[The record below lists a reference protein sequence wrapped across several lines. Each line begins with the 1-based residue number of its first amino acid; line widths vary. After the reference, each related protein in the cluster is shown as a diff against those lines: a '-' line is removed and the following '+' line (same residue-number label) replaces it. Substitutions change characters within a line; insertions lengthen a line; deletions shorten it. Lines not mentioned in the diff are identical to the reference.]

1 MNVDERE
8 REKKQRDLE
17 VEIVDLPE
25 EKDDTPRKRVT
36 RPFSRFSTSIQAD
49 TVTRQRRIQLAV
61 TASIVA
67 IVAILILASSL
78 PVRTLA
84 VRLFSGPRSLPTA
97 AIAPGSD
104 LFYINGAPAWGRAY
118 LDGHV
123 ITHLPK
129 ISIDAPLRI
138 GRGQHVMLWQAA
150 PFQEQ
155 RCIVSV
161 PPDYSN
167 DTCHYNDSVHLPSG
181 RGSAWLLSFPA
192 SLLIVPNQPRQA
204 LLQAVQ
210 KTLDDRGS
218 TEIVRAGE
226 LYNSPSQQGIY
237 TTAGP
242 PLRGM
247 FIQAG
252 QPLRATLHFQLDTS
266 PLSPT
271 SAPCIIDGQNNGL
284 GCTVW
289 GEDCFSFCT
298 DPTASNDVHSFAN
311 EWDVLGVV
319 LPVWDYT
326 TLDGK
331 SVAQNQPDAFAGAE
345 GYETL
350 LPLHIFWSGSAWQ
363 VTLPLDR
370 ANTLPFGNPFCMSA
384 ETEVQ
389 IDSTLNGAQLK
400 NFLVSWK
407 FISGTNPAAG
417 CVAVA
422 TPNLSGLLIT
432 PPPSYHVAAI
442 CLQRFG
448 ELLAAND
455 VAHRLWPTMPVAD
468 AYEQQLAQKLAG

>member
-8 REKKQRDLE
+8 REKKRRDLE
-17 VEIVDLPE
+17 VEIVDLPD
-25 EKDDTPRKRVT
+25 EKDDEDTPRKRAT
-36 RPFSRFSTSIQAD
+36 RPFSHFSSSIQPNSVA
-49 TVTRQRRIQLAV
+49 RQRRFQLAV
-61 TASIVA
+61 TASMLA
-67 IVAILILASSL
+67 IVIIVILSSSL

-84 VRLFSGPRSLPTA
+84 VRLFSAPTPVPTA
-97 AIAPGSD
+97 PIALGSD
-104 LFYINGAPAWGRAY
+104 LFYIDGAPAWGRAY
-118 LDGHV
+118 LDGHL
-123 ITHLPK
+123 IAHLPRVA
-129 ISIDAPLRI
+129 IDAPLRI
-138 GRGQHVMLWQAA
+138 ARGQHVMQWRAD

-155 RCIVSV
+155 RCLVSV

-167 DTCHYNDSVHLPSG
+167 DTCHYNDSVSLPAG
-181 RGSAWLLSFPA
+181 GTAWLLSFPA
-192 SLLIVPNQPRQA
+192 SLLILTDQSRQV

-210 KTLDDRGS
+210 TALDTQSS
-218 TEIVRAGE
+218 TEIVRTGE
-226 LYNSPSQQGIY
+226 LYNAPSQQGGP
-237 TTAGP
+237 TQAGP
-242 PLRGM
+242 PLNGT
-247 FIQAG
+247 FIPAQ

-266 PLSPT
+266 PISPT

-289 GEDCFSFCT
+289 GEDCYSFCA
-298 DPTASNDVHSFAN
+298 DPTAMSSSVKG
-311 EWDVLGVV
+311 WDVLGVV

-326 TLDGK
+326 TLGGK

-345 GYETL
+345 GYESL
-350 LPLHIFWSGSAWQ
+350 LPLHIVWNGNGWQ
-363 VTLPLDR
+363 VTIPLEH
-370 ANTLPFGNPFCMSA
+370 ANTLPFGNPFCTAA

-407 FISGTNPAAG
+407 YISGATPAAG

-432 PPPSYHVAAI
+432 PPPSYHVAAL

-448 ELLAAND
+448 VLLAAND

-468 AYEQQLAQKLAG
+468 AYEQQLAQRMAG